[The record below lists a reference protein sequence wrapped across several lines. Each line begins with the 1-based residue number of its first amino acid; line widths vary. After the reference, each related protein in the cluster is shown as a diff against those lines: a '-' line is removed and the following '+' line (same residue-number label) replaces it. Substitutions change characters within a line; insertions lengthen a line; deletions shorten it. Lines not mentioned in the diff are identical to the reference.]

1 MTLHRRRRKVLA
13 QWPTLLWLALVWM
26 LLWGDF
32 SWANLFG
39 GLAVAFLVTL
49 LFPLPALG
57 IRLKFRPLQFM
68 KLGLF
73 FFFDLAVASA
83 QVSWQ
88 ALNFTKVPHGAVVGV
103 KLRNPAD
110 LYLTITAELST
121 LVPGSLV
128 VEAHRLTGM
137 LYLHVLDLDTYGG
150 REKVRSDVLA
160 LEERVLRALASDED
174 LVLAGLDPRSRRKR
188 NRELQVDLE
197 HATRHSADS
206 SILEAGAA
214 PEADPEENR

>member
-1 MTLHRRRRKVLA
+1 MTLHRRRRKIFA

-26 LLWGDF
+26 FLWGQF

-39 GLAVAFLVTL
+39 GLAIALLVTG

-57 IRLKFRPLQFM
+57 IRLKVRPLAFV
-68 KLGLF
+68 KLVAF
-73 FFFDLAVASA
+73 FFYDLTASSA

-88 ALNFTKVPHGAVVGV
+88 ALNFKRVPHGAVIGV

-110 LYLTITAELST
+110 LYLTVTAELST

-137 LYLHVLDLDTYGG
+137 LYLHVLDLESYGG
-150 REKVRSDVLA
+150 REKVRRDVLA
-160 LEERVLRALASDED
+160 LEERVLRALASDEE
-174 LVLAGLDPRSRRKR
+174 LIVAGLELRPRRRKR
-188 NRELQVDLE
+188 TEQSVDLE
-197 HATRHSADS
+197 DATMQTSGHSIVES
-206 SILEAGAA
+206 L
-214 PEADPEENR
+214 PNPEEDR

>member
-13 QWPTLLWLALVWM
+13 QWPTLLWLALVWV

-32 SWANLFG
+32 SVANLLG
-39 GLAVAFLVTL
+39 GLAVAFVVTL

-57 IRLKFRPLQFM
+57 IRLKVRPVSFM
-68 KLGLF
+68 KLVLF
-73 FFFDLAVASA
+73 FFYDLSVASA

-88 ALNFTKVPHGAVVGV
+88 ALNFTRVPRGAVIGV

-137 LYLHVLDLDTYGG
+137 LYLHVLDLDSYGG
-150 REKVRSDVLA
+150 RDKVRHDVLA

-174 LVLAGLDPRSRRKR
+174 LILAGLEPRHGRGERQTQ
-188 NRELQVDLE
+188 QVALE
-197 HATRHSADS
+197 DAVVQPVGESVVTVVDQT
-206 SILEAGAA
+206 
-214 PEADPEENR
+214 EEGS

>member
-13 QWPTLLWLALVWM
+13 QWPTLLWLALVWI

-32 SWANLFG
+32 SWANLLG
-39 GLAVAFLVTL
+39 GLVVAFIVTL

-57 IRLKFRPLQFM
+57 IRLKVRPMHFM
-68 KLGLF
+68 KLVLYF
-73 FFFDLAVASA
+73 VYDLSVASA

-88 ALNFTKVPHGAVVGV
+88 ALNFTRVPRGAVIGV

-137 LYLHVLDLDTYGG
+137 LYLHVLDLDSYGG
-150 REKVRSDVLA
+150 REKVRHDVLA

-174 LVLAGLDPRSRRKR
+174 LILAGLEPRRGRRQR
-188 NRELQVDLE
+188 TQQQVELDHE
-197 HATRHSADS
+197 SARSVGDS
-206 SILEAGAA
+206 IVTTDGNSEEGA
-214 PEADPEENR
+214 

>member
-13 QWPTLLWLALVWM
+13 QWPTLLWLAVVWI

-32 SWANLFG
+32 SWANLLG
-39 GLAVAFLVTL
+39 GLAVAFVVTL

-57 IRLKFRPLQFM
+57 IRLKVRPWQFV
-68 KLGLF
+68 KLVMF
-73 FFFDLAVASA
+73 FFYDLSVASA

-88 ALNFTKVPHGAVVGV
+88 ALNFTKLPRGAVIGV
-103 KLRNPAD
+103 QLRNPAD

-137 LYLHVLDLDTYGG
+137 LYLHVLDLETYGG
-150 REKVRSDVLA
+150 REKVRHDVLA

-174 LVLAGLDPRSRRKR
+174 LILAGLEPRHRKR
-188 NRELQVDLE
+188 RRQEQLVHLD
-197 HATRHSADS
+197 
-206 SILEAGAA
+206 AGAVQ
-214 PEADPEENR
+214 PVGESIVTVEENSEGDR